1 MNLKNL
7 KQNWRRALSLSLVAV
22 MTLSLAACKKK
33 TETKEEL
40 PEFTYVPQHIELD
53 GNQGYWRAIIKGNY
67 LYNMVSDWD
76 EITQTSSQKI
86 MKYPIEEDKLGEGI
100 SVIEFNGNT
109 NIQSFTFDQDE
120 NFYLIEIK
128 YPELAEGEEPGEDYW
143 SKRQTFLSKYDA
155 QSQPVYQQ
163 DISDMLAEDDNFGY
177 IDTMVLDDEGRIYAT
192 SGERIRLFDKDGKG
206 EGIVDG
212 DSHYFSGIGQGKDGK
227 VYVSYYDST
236 ADGGG
241 YVLAQVDY
249 NGKKL
254 GEVYK
259 NFIGG
264 NNSILT
270 PGIEKDFLVQD
281 GTNVYEYDLATQ
293 TSENLFNLV
302 ECEINENYVEQIG
315 VREEGRLMVMTN
327 DWNTG
332 GYEMALLTKKKTSE
346 VPVKEILTVG
356 SLYDDYRLNQSVVAF
371 NKSSD
376 KYRIRIKT
384 YVDYNNWS
392 EESLKDAITNLNND
406 IISGTNCPD
415 ILNLSSLNMR
425 QLTAKNVLEDLTPYL
440 ENSSKINRADYLENV
455 LESLTID
462 GTLVTIP
469 YSFSLRTV
477 MGKTSEVGDKMGW
490 TLEEMIAFCEE
501 HPGSMLFNYADK
513 SSILSYC
520 LNYNEAAFINW
531 ETGECKFDSPE
542 FKQLLEFVNKFP
554 DEFDWEADNRSTPEK
569 LASGDV
575 LLNRSYINSY
585 EDFQYEI
592 AQFNGETVTCI
603 GFPDVSGGSGC
614 QMNVQETYGISAR
627 SEYKDAAWAF
637 IESVLTKESDYR
649 FGDNFSTRRSELA
662 KQREEATKVT
672 YVTDENGEPVLD
684 EDGNPIEEGGS
695 SSGSITIYGNDG
707 GGWSYSYHR
716 TTEEEA
722 DMVDALIAVAVP
734 ISMDDD
740 SSQIINIIT
749 EEADG
754 YFKGQ
759 KSVDDVAGIIQSR
772 LQLYVNENR

>member
-1 MNLKNL
+1 
-7 KQNWRRALSLSLVAV
+7 
-22 MTLSLAACKKK
+22 
-33 TETKEEL
+33 
-40 PEFTYVPQHIELD
+40 
-53 GNQGYWRAIIKGNY
+53 
-67 LYNMVSDWD
+67 
-76 EITQTSSQKI
+76 
-86 MKYPIEEDKLGEGI
+86 
-100 SVIEFNGNT
+100 
-109 NIQSFTFDQDE
+109 
-120 NFYLIEIK
+120 
-128 YPELAEGEEPGEDYW
+128 
-143 SKRQTFLSKYDA
+143 
-155 QSQPVYQQ
+155 
-163 DISDMLAEDDNFGY
+163 
-177 IDTMVLDDEGRIYAT
+177 
-192 SGERIRLFDKDGKG
+192 
-206 EGIVDG
+206 
-212 DSHYFSGIGQGKDGK
+212 
-227 VYVSYYDST
+227 
-236 ADGGG
+236 
-241 YVLAQVDY
+241 
-249 NGKKL
+249 
-254 GEVYK
+254 
-259 NFIGG
+259 
-264 NNSILT
+264 
-270 PGIEKDFLVQD
+270 
-281 GTNVYEYDLATQ
+281 
-293 TSENLFNLV
+293 
-302 ECEINENYVEQIG
+302 
-315 VREEGRLMVMTN
+315 
-327 DWNTG
+327 
-332 GYEMALLTKKKTSE
+332 MALLTKKKTSE